1 MRQNSLRLNIPNVL
15 FNLQVLYQNNQ
26 IDAET
31 RAKLATMLQDCL
43 SNDTSKPK
51 LASEL
56 RKIKNNIDAEFKDI
70 VYDCLTIIE

>member
-1 MRQNSLRLNIPNVL
+1 MRQNSLRLNIGNVL

-31 RAKLATMLQDCL
+31 KTRLATMLQSCL
-43 SNDTSKPK
+43 SNDTNKPK

-56 RKIKNNIDAEFKDI
+56 RTIKNNIDAEYKDI
-70 VYDCLTIIE
+70 VYDCLTLIE